1 MSQNTNTR
9 FNMKNLFFIF
19 LFGTSTL
26 FSQQV
31 LSSKTYIQTWYNHQQ
46 SFSLNSSSYVFYN
59 PDNHELIIKVDF
71 SKFRIGNDTLD
82 EWLDDLDDSKLIFR
96 GYLNT
101 DNLLDLTHHNSKA
114 LLVNGIM
121 SFNGISHSHTVELTL
136 FEIPRES
143 LLFIE
148 NQNNYFDRINANLQF
163 GFYPK
168 EFKIDKKPHHL
179 KKKITLAIYRG
190 YVNPFTQN
198 MEYWLSN

>member
-1 MSQNTNTR
+1 
-9 FNMKNLFFIF
+9 MKKF
-19 LFGTSTL
+19 LFLLFVNASTL

-31 LSSKTYIQTWYNHQQ
+31 LSSKTYIQTSYNHQQ
-46 SFSLNSSSYVFYN
+46 NFSLNSSSYVFYN
-59 PDNHELIIKVDF
+59 PDNHEFIIKVDF
-71 SKFRIGNDTLD
+71 AKFRIGNDTLD

-179 KKKITLAIYRG
+179 KKKITLASYRG
-190 YVNPFTQN
+190 YVNPFTQS
-198 MEYWLSN
+198 MEHWLSN

>member
-1 MSQNTNTR
+1 
-9 FNMKNLFFIF
+9 
-19 LFGTSTL
+19 
-26 FSQQV
+26 
-31 LSSKTYIQTWYNHQQ
+31 
-46 SFSLNSSSYVFYN
+46 
-59 PDNHELIIKVDF
+59 
-71 SKFRIGNDTLD
+71 LD

-179 KKKITLAIYRG
+179 KKKITVAIYRG

-198 MEYWLSN
+198 MENWLSN

>member
-1 MSQNTNTR
+1 
-9 FNMKNLFFIF
+9 MKKF
-19 LFGTSTL
+19 LFLLFVNASTL

-31 LSSKTYIQTWYNHQQ
+31 LSSKTYIQTSYNHQQ
-46 SFSLNSSSYVFYN
+46 NFSLNSSSYVFYN
-59 PDNHELIIKVDF
+59 PDNHEFIIKVDF
-71 SKFRIGNDTLD
+71 AKFRIGNDTLD

-179 KKKITLAIYRG
+179 KKKITVAIYRG
-190 YVNPFTQN
+190 YVNPFTQS
-198 MEYWLSN
+198 MEHWLSN

>member
-1 MSQNTNTR
+1 
-9 FNMKNLFFIF
+9 MKKLLFL
-19 LFGTSTL
+19 LFVNASTL

-31 LSSKTYIQTWYNHQQ
+31 LSSKTYIQTSYNHQQ
-46 SFSLNSSSYVFYN
+46 NFSLNSSSYVFYN
-59 PDNHELIIKVDF
+59 PDNHEFIIKVDF

-179 KKKITLAIYRG
+179 KKKITVAIYRG

-198 MEYWLSN
+198 MENWLSN

>member
-1 MSQNTNTR
+1 
-9 FNMKNLFFIF
+9 MKKF
-19 LFGTSTL
+19 LFLLFVNASTL

-31 LSSKTYIQTWYNHQQ
+31 LSSKTYIQTSYNHQQ
-46 SFSLNSSSYVFYN
+46 NFSLNSSSYVFYN
-59 PDNHELIIKVDF
+59 PDNHEFIIKVDF
-71 SKFRIGNDTLD
+71 AKFRIGNDTLD

-96 GYLNT
+96 GYLNA

-179 KKKITLAIYRG
+179 KKKITVAIYRG

-198 MEYWLSN
+198 MENWLSN

>member
-1 MSQNTNTR
+1 
-9 FNMKNLFFIF
+9 MKKLLFL
-19 LFGTSTL
+19 LFVNASTL

-31 LSSKTYIQTWYNHQQ
+31 LSSKTYIQISYNHQQ
-46 SFSLNSSSYVFYN
+46 NFSLNSSSYVFYN
-59 PDNHELIIKVDF
+59 PDNHEFIIKVDF
-71 SKFRIGNDTLD
+71 AKFRIGNDTLD

-179 KKKITLAIYRG
+179 KKKITVAIYRG

-198 MEYWLSN
+198 MENWLSN

>member
-1 MSQNTNTR
+1 
-9 FNMKNLFFIF
+9 MKKF
-19 LFGTSTL
+19 LFLLFVNASTL

-31 LSSKTYIQTWYNHQQ
+31 LSSKTYIQTSYNHQQ
-46 SFSLNSSSYVFYN
+46 NFSLNSSSYVFYN
-59 PDNHELIIKVDF
+59 PDNHEFIIKVDF
-71 SKFRIGNDTLD
+71 AKFRIGNDTLD

-190 YVNPFTQN
+190 YVNPFTQS
-198 MEYWLSN
+198 MEHWLSN